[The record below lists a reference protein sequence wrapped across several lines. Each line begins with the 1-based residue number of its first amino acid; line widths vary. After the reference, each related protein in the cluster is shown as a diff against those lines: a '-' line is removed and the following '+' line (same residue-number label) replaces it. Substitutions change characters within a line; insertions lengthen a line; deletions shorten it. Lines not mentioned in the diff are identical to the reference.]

1 MLLIHSNHFEFEVKS
16 QAIKAAEPLVEEL
29 KKDSI
34 DDALIVFCTIENSD
48 EQNRDS
54 LILQVADEI
63 SKTASNVGTTNIL
76 VYPYAHLSDD
86 LGPPSLAIPLL
97 IKLTE
102 NLASR
107 GLNVKRSPFGYYKS
121 FKLECKG
128 HPMAELSKN
137 ISVEKSKSK
146 PKPIETK
153 FMVFSP
159 DGKLSDPEEY
169 LNYQDHEFKSLI
181 EKEVF
186 KKALHGGEPKYLE
199 YCKKFGIEWEPYSDV
214 GHMRFG
220 PQGTL
225 LFELISE
232 HAWLQAK
239 STGIPLF
246 RVRGTNMFDLSVE
259 PVKQHADLFGDR
271 LYEVDL
277 DQKRFVMR
285 YAACHQQFAMVKDWS
300 LSYKQ
305 FPFGTFELADSYRLE
320 QSGELLLCFRVRK
333 LHMPDLHV
341 YCRDTDEAKTV
352 SHKIH
357 EKIYD
362 EIRALGRE
370 YVSIY
375 NTTQKFFENNKDYFM
390 ELVRIE
396 RKPILINFVP
406 EGVFYWVL
414 NVEYTIIDELDRPR
428 EIATFQIDVGNAERF
443 NISYTDHYGGKKYP
457 VIIHTAIIGTVER
470 YMFTIFDCATKAE
483 KLGKKP
489 QLPLWLSPTQIRII
503 PVTPEQL
510 TDANSVADKLEKM
523 VRVDIDDR
531 EETLQKRIRDAEVN
545 WVPYIMVIGKKE
557 SGAKKFPVRIRNEK
571 NTIDF
576 TINDLLTE
584 LSKKNEGY
592 PFLPMTLPRLISTR
606 PGYR

>member
-1 MLLIHSNHFEFEVKS
+1 MLIHSDHFEFEVKS
-16 QAIKAAEPLVEEL
+16 QAIKAAEPIIEEL
-29 KKDSI
+29 KNDSI
-34 DDALIVFCTIENSD
+34 DDALVVFCTIENND
-48 EQNRDS
+48 EQDTDS
-54 LILQVADEI
+54 LILQAADEI
-63 SKTASNVGTTNIL
+63 SKVASNVGTTNIL

-97 IKLTE
+97 KKLAE

-128 HPMAELSKN
+128 HPMAELSKS
-137 ISVEKSKSK
+137 ISVEKPKSK
-146 PKPIETK
+146 TKPIETK
-153 FMVFSP
+153 FKVFSP

-169 LNYQDHEFKSLI
+169 LKYQDHEFKSLI

-199 YCKKFGIEWEPYSDV
+199 YCKKFGIEWEPYSDI

-232 HAWLQAK
+232 HAWSQAK

-246 RVRGTNMFDLSVE
+246 RVRGTNMFDLSIE
-259 PVKQHADLFGDR
+259 PVKQHAELFGDR
-271 LYEVDL
+271 LYEVNL
-277 DQKRFVMR
+277 EQKRFVMR

-352 SHKIH
+352 SHKVH

-362 EIRALGRE
+362 EIRALDRE

-390 ELVRIE
+390 ELVKVE

-443 NISYTDHYGGKKYP
+443 NIAYTDHDGKKKHP

-470 YMFTIFDCATKAE
+470 YLFTIFDCATKAE

-503 PVTPEQL
+503 PVTSEQL
-510 TDANSVADKLEKM
+510 TDANRIANELEKM
-523 VRVDIDDR
+523 SRVDIDDR
-531 EETLQKRIRDAEVN
+531 EETLQKRVRDAEVS
-545 WVPYIMVIGKKE
+545 WIPYIMVIGKKE
-557 SGAKKFPVRIRNEK
+557 LGAKKYPVRIRNEK
-571 NTIDF
+571 KTNDF
-576 TINDLLTE
+576 TVDELLTE
-584 LSKKNEGY
+584 LSEKSKGY
-592 PFLPMTLPRLISTR
+592 PFAPMTLPRLLSTR

>member
-1 MLLIHSNHFEFEVKS
+1 MKS
-16 QAIKAAEPLVEEL
+16 KAIKAAEPLAEEL

-34 DDALIVFCTIENSD
+34 NDALIVFCTIESND
-48 EQNRDS
+48 EQNTDS
-54 LILQVADEI
+54 LILQVSDEI
-63 SKTASNVGTTNIL
+63 LKAASNVGTNNIL

-97 IKLTE
+97 TQLTE
-102 NLASR
+102 NLSSR

-128 HPMAELSKN
+128 HPMAELSKS
-137 ISVEKSKSK
+137 ITIEKSKTK

-159 DGKLSDPEEY
+159 DGKLSDPKEY
-169 LNYQDHEFKSLI
+169 LKYQDHEFKSLI

-199 YCKKFGIEWEPYSDV
+199 YCKKFGVEWEPYSDV

-232 HAWLQAK
+232 HAWSQAK

-246 RVRGTNMFDLSVE
+246 KVRGTNMFDLSIE
-259 PVKQHADLFGDR
+259 PVKQHAELFGDR
-271 LYEVDL
+271 LYEVNL

-341 YCRDTDEAKTV
+341 YCRDTNEAKTV

-362 EIRALGRE
+362 EIRSLGRE

-443 NISYTDHYGGKKYP
+443 NISYTDHDGEKKYP

-483 KLGKKP
+483 KLGNKP

-510 TDANSVADKLEKM
+510 TNANSVADKLEKM

-531 EETLQKRIRDAEVN
+531 EETLQKRVRDAEVN

-571 NTIDF
+571 NTKDF
-576 TINDLLTE
+576 TINELLTE
-584 LSKKNEGY
+584 LSIKNEGY

>member
-1 MLLIHSNHFEFEVKS
+1 LLIHSDHFEFEVKS
-16 QAIKAAEPLVEEL
+16 QAIKAAEPMMEEL

-34 DDALIVFCTIENSD
+34 DDALIVFCTIENND
-48 EQNRDS
+48 EQNTDS
-54 LILQVADEI
+54 LILQVANEI

-97 IKLTE
+97 KKLTE

-128 HPMAELSKN
+128 HPMAELSKS
-137 ISVEKSKSK
+137 ISVEKPKSK
-146 PKPIETK
+146 PKPIETEFK
-153 FMVFSP
+153 VFSP

-169 LNYQDHEFKSLI
+169 LKYQDHEFKSLI

-199 YCKKFGIEWEPYSDV
+199 YCKKFGVEWEPYSDV

-232 HAWLQAK
+232 HAWSRAK
-239 STGIPLF
+239 SIGIPIF
-246 RVRGTNMFDLSVE
+246 KVRGTNMFDLSIE
-259 PVKQHADLFGDR
+259 PVKQHAELFGDR

-390 ELVRIE
+390 ELVKIE

-406 EGVFYWVL
+406 EGIFYWVL

-443 NISYTDHYGGKKYP
+443 NISYTDHDGEKKYP

-510 TDANSVADKLEKM
+510 TDANRIADELEKM

-531 EETLQKRIRDAEVN
+531 EETLQKRVRDAEVN

-557 SGAKKFPVRIRNEK
+557 SGAKKYPVRIRNEK
-571 NTIDF
+571 NTKDF
-576 TINDLLTE
+576 TINELLTE
-584 LSKKNEGY
+584 LNEKNEGY
-592 PFLPMTLPRLISTR
+592 PFSPMTLPRLISTR